1 MSFLPEN
8 IATYG
13 KEIDN
18 LFYLIYYITGAAFV
32 LVSTLLVSF
41 LVMYRA
47 RPGRRAVYSHGNT
60 TLEMVW
66 TIVPAL
72 ILIVITFLSIPSWSK
87 VKSRI
92 PESDLHIRITGK
104 QFNWEVQYPGPDGKF
119 DTADDQ
125 TFDNELHVPT
135 GKPVVLHLRARDVI
149 HSVFIPAARF
159 KQDAVPGR
167 EILQWIEVT
176 KPGKYEIPCAEL
188 CGFGHSGM
196 LGHLTVHTAEDYAKW
211 VQTQWPPTT
220 AAVAGDSTG
229 G

>member
-1 MSFLPEN
+1 MMSWLPEN

-13 KEIDN
+13 KDIDD
-18 LFYLIYYITGAAFV
+18 LFYLIYYITGAVF
-32 LVSTLLVSF
+32 LLVTVLLVAF

-72 ILIVITFLSIPSWSK
+72 ILVVLTFLSIPSWSR
-87 VKSRI
+87 VKSHV
-92 PESDLHIRITGK
+92 PESDLRIRITAK
-104 QFNWEVQYPGPDGKF
+104 QFNWEVTYPGPDGQF
-119 DTADDQ
+119 DTGDDQ
-125 TFDNELHVPT
+125 TFDNEVHVPT
-135 GKPVVLHLRARDVI
+135 GKPVVLYLRARDVI
-149 HSVFIPAARF
+149 HSVFIPTARF

-167 EILQWIEVT
+167 EIVQWLQVT

-196 LGHLTVHTAEDYAKW
+196 KGYLFVHTPEAYEQWVKEKW
-211 VQTQWPPTT
+211 P
-220 AAVAGDSTG
+220 S
-229 G
+229 